1 MFVIYQDY
9 LSLLVIHILCT
20 TSPILT
26 VKQYFELLPPIA
38 QTIALQWILQDPS
51 QNLCLLL
58 DTYNLPCY

>member
-20 TSPILT
+20 TNPILT

-38 QTIALQWILQDPS
+38 LTIALQWILQDPS

-58 DTYNLPCY
+58 DTHSLPCY